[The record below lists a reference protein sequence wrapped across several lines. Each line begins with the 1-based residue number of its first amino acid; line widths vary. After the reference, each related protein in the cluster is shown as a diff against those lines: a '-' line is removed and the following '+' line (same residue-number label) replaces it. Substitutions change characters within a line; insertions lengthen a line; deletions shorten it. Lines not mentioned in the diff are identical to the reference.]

1 MTLNDAKG
9 VIEKAVN
16 NILSDG
22 AAATIALLSAIA
34 IWYIMHEQQKVESAI
49 FKETIEELRV
59 EKKEIINRLIECQR
73 EHFRN

>member
-73 EHFRN
+73 EHFRK